1 MNDPTVGPTGRRKEF
16 SSEQWGRLLTDG
28 HAPLVTMRHVFRYLP
43 SAPRCKGC
51 NNPCGGVGGRVF
63 AVAGFRPSRKN
74 PNLCT
79 RCCDALP
86 AGGAE
91 VDIAVL
97 FADVRGSTGLGERV
111 VAADFAALLNRFYIA
126 ATRTLM
132 RHDAVID
139 KLIGDEVMAFFV
151 QGISGPQYRRRAV
164 QAGMELLHAVGYGT
178 AEGPWL
184 KLGAAVNAGVA
195 YVGNVGEG
203 VVDFTALG
211 DTVNVAA
218 RMQQG
223 AAGGELIIADGVA
236 DELVAHAPRRTLTL
250 RGHEQPMEAFV
261 LTH

>member
-28 HAPLVTMRHVFRYLP
+28 HAPLVRMRHVFRYLP

-51 NNPCGGVGGRVF
+51 NNPFGGLCGHVL

-74 PNLCT
+74 PNLCS

-97 FADVRGSTGLGERV
+97 FADVRGSTALGERV

-126 ATRTLM
+126 ATRTLL

-178 AEGPWL
+178 ARGLGSSWARPLMPASPTWATLARRWWISLPSVTRSTSRHGCNKAPPEGSCSLRAESP
-184 KLGAAVNAGVA
+184 
-195 YVGNVGEG
+195 
-203 VVDFTALG
+203 TSS
-211 DTVNVAA
+211 
-218 RMQQG
+218 
-223 AAGGELIIADGVA
+223 
-236 DELVAHAPRRTLTL
+236 RRTH
-250 RGHEQPMEAFV
+250 RSGH
-261 LTH
+261 